1 MSTIEKL
8 KLRRS
13 DVNTNTSPRSHTA
26 AMTAVDKGLEGK
38 EYGEIVICPYSSNTG
53 ETKGMVLGIKSFD
66 GANVHFIANDDSAIY
81 EYTAASPLVIDGNQI
96 SLDITTLKT
105 QLGYQ
110 AKIDTVYAPIRLATD
125 YSQSADG
132 RKLSLSLNICDKEDN
147 VVKVDAASGGLY
159 VSKNDLVG
167 GTGSAKKTEVRST
180 GPATI
185 EVKPENDVEIIECIG
200 SGTYS
205 VTVDASKFSKGDE
218 RTVILYNDAGGGNTV
233 SCFVDSGASKGCTI
247 VPIPQLA
254 TSIFDNGGYVEY
266 NFLYDGFKRMYVR
279 WN

>member
-13 DVNTNTSPRSHTA
+13 DVNMNTSPRSHTA

-38 EYGEIVICPYSSNTG
+38 EYGEVVICPYGGNDGS
-53 ETKGMVLGIKSFD
+53 TKGMVLGIKSFD

-81 EYTAASPLVIDGNQI
+81 EYTAASPLVINNNQI
-96 SLDITTLKT
+96 SLDITALKS
-105 QLGYQ
+105 QLSYQ
-110 AKIDTVYAPIRLATD
+110 PNIETVYAPIRLGQDPNGGTN
-125 YSQSADG
+125 
-132 RKLSLSLNICDKEDN
+132 KLSLSLMLSEKEDN
-147 VVKVDAASGGLY
+147 VIKVDSETGGGLY

-167 GTGSAKKTEVRST
+167 SAGSAKKTEVRPT

-185 EVKPENDVEIIECIG
+185 EVKPENDVEIIECAG

-205 VTVDASKFSKGDE
+205 VTVDGSKFSKGDE
-218 RTVILYNDAGGGNTV
+218 RTIILYNNSGGGNTV
-233 SCFVDSGASKGCTI
+233 SCFVDSNASRGCTI
-247 VPIPQLA
+247 VPIPALA

-266 NFLYDGFKRMYVR
+266 NFLFDGNDRVFLR